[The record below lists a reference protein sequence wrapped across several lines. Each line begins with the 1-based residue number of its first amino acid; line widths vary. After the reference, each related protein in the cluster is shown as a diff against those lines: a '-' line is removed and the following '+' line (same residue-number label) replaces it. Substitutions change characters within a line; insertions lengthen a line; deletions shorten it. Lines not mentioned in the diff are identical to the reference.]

1 VSCVLDGEAAILN
14 IKNGEYYGLDEVGS
28 SVWGI
33 MSQPHT
39 IAEIVCQITSEYE
52 VDAARCAADLL
63 SLISQLAVRGLVEI
77 SDQV

>member
-1 VSCVLDGEAAILN
+1 
-14 IKNGEYYGLDEVGS
+14 
-28 SVWGI
+28 